1 MQELYL
7 KSLRMIK
14 ILNIKNKKQ
23 YNKLKMHFLILNIE
37 SLKYITQERNFK
49 EIIKLAKEVWE
60 DFFFCE
66 VSHKKPNPC
75 YYSIREWYHE
85 LLWEK

>member
-49 EIIKLAKEVWE
+49 EIIKLAKEV
-60 DFFFCE
+60 
-66 VSHKKPNPC
+66 
-75 YYSIREWYHE
+75 
-85 LLWEK
+85 